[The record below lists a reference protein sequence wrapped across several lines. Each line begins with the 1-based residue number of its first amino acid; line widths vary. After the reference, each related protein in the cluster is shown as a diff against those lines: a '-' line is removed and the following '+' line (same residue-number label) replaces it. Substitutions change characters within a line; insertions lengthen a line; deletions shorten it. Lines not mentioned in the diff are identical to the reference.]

1 MSLVIDEFDSVEH
14 ITAIGKL
21 LNVSGDYGE
30 KFKIGGN
37 QKIQKI
43 MGKDLFFNIGKKWY
57 YNTLKIKQMST
68 TELNILIKKFEK

>member
-1 MSLVIDEFDSVEH
+1 MSLLIEEFDSVEH
-14 ITAIGKL
+14 TTAIGRL

-43 MGKDLFFNIGKKWY
+43 MGEDLFFNIGKKWY
-57 YNTLKIKQMST
+57 YNTQKIKQMST
-68 TELNILIKKFEK
+68 TDLNILINKFEK